1 MQKTEFSNRKA
12 EADRPLRFPGPQGA
26 AGRSALHRVSS
37 FAALGTPGASQSL
50 FDGRG
55 QSLFNNAKT
64 ARPIGR
70 AVCLAAR
77 EGFELP
83 RRAGPCGGPVSF
95 DRLGRRKDRL
105 PAALRRH
112 SPPGFESP
120 QIFRITQKQP
130 VRLDELSAWQREKD
144 SSCPA
149 GQALAGAPF
158 HLTASVAAQ
167 SGSLRQDGGARRR
180 VRIHAALR

>member
-12 EADRPLRFPGPQGA
+12 EADRPLRLPGPQGA

-50 FDGRG
+50 FNGRG

-70 AVCLAAR
+70 AA
-77 EGFELP
+77 FE
-83 RRAGPCGGPVSF
+83 
-95 DRLGRRKDRL
+95 
-105 PAALRRH
+105 
-112 SPPGFESP
+112 
-120 QIFRITQKQP
+120 
-130 VRLDELSAWQREKD
+130 WQREKD
-144 SSCPA
+144 SSYPA
-149 GQALAGAPF
+149 EQALAGAPF

>member
-12 EADRPLRFPGPQGA
+12 EADRPLRLPGPQGA

-50 FDGRG
+50 FNGRG

-70 AVCLAAR
+70 AVCMAAR

-83 RRAGPCGGPVSF
+83 RRAGPCGGPVPF
-95 DRLGRRKDRL
+95 DRLGRRTKRL
-105 PAALRRH
+105 PAAGRRS
-112 SPPGFESP
+112 SPPGSNP
-120 QIFRITQKQP
+120 RSAAITQKQP
-130 VRLDELSAWQREKD
+130 VRLDELFSDGSERRIRT
-144 SSCPA
+144 
-149 GQALAGAPF
+149 
-158 HLTASVAAQ
+158 LTN
-167 SGSLRQDGGARRR
+167 R
-180 VRIHAALR
+180 VRVCRATLTQSR

>member
-12 EADRPLRFPGPQGA
+12 EADRPLRLPGPQGA

-50 FDGRG
+50 FNGRG

-70 AVCLAAR
+70 AVCMAAR

-95 DRLGRRKDRL
+95 DRLGRRTKRL
-105 PAALRRH
+105 PAAGRRR
-112 SPPGFESP
+112 SPPGSNP
-120 QIFRITQKQP
+120 RSAAITQKQP